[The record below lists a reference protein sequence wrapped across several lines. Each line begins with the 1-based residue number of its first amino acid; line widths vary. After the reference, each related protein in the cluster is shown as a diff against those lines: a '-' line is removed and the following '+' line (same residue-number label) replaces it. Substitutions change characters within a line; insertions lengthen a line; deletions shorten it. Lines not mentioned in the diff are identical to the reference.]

1 MTSNCCKRLKQQ
13 WDLGVNMDKFEQ
25 ITKLEQAYSLITE
38 VINGRTKY
46 DDVSAE
52 LQDVANTVA
61 DIADEIEES

>member
-1 MTSNCCKRLKQQ
+1 
-13 WDLGVNMDKFEQ
+13 MDKFEQ

-38 VINGRTKY
+38 VINGRTEY

-61 DIADEIEES
+61 DIADEIEGVVEE